1 MGNWR
6 NSFTSPFMASW
17 DIDKPTILTIESVEQ
32 KVVQLQKSEQKVLAT
47 FVEKKFDNGEEV
59 KKMILNA
66 SNCKIL
72 HKATNSN
79 NTDNWKG
86 IKVEIGV
93 IANKGR
99 IGNEQGLSILRVLS
113 SSEKAIS
120 IVNLVV
126 GDENW
131 EKVLK
136 YVQDNKHL
144 GLSPIVKNLQTRYSI
159 DTLTKKKIGEIVG

>member
-47 FVEKKFDNGEEV
+47 FVEKKFENGEEV

-79 NTDNWKG
+79 NTDNWKN

-99 IGNEQGLSILRVLS
+99 IGNELGLSILRVIGTQQTPTVIEL
-113 SSEKAIS
+113 KIDDA
-120 IVNLVV
+120 
-126 GDENW
+126 NW
-131 EKVLK
+131 SKVLEYIK
-136 YVQDNKHL
+136 TNKHL
-144 GLSPIVKNLQTRYSI
+144 GLAPIVKNLQSKYTIST
-159 DTLTKKKIGEIVG
+159 DVKKELGKILG

>member
-1 MGNWR
+1 MVNWR

-47 FVEKKFDNGEEV
+47 FIEKKFENGEEV

-79 NTDNWKG
+79 NTDNWKN

-99 IGNEQGLSILRVLS
+99 IGNELGLSILRVIGTQQIPRVIEL
-113 SSEKAIS
+113 KIDDA
-120 IVNLVV
+120 
-126 GDENW
+126 NW
-131 EKVLK
+131 SKVLEYIK
-136 YVQDNKHL
+136 ANKHL
-144 GLSPIVKNLQTRYSI
+144 GLAPIVKNLQSKYTIST
-159 DTLTKKKIGEIVG
+159 DVKKELGKILG

>member
-1 MGNWR
+1 MGNCR

-17 DIDKPTILTIESVEQ
+17 DIDKPRILTIESVEQ

-47 FVEKKFDNGEEV
+47 FIEKKFENGEEV

-79 NTDNWKG
+79 NTDNWKN

-99 IGNEQGLSILRVLS
+99 IGNELGLSILRVIGTQQIPRVIEL
-113 SSEKAIS
+113 KIDDA
-120 IVNLVV
+120 
-126 GDENW
+126 NW
-131 EKVLK
+131 SKVLEYIK
-136 YVQDNKHL
+136 ANKHL
-144 GLSPIVKNLQTRYSI
+144 GLAPIVKNLQSKYTIST
-159 DTLTKKKIGEIVG
+159 DVKKELGKILG

>member
-17 DIDKPTILTIESVEQ
+17 DIDQPTILTIESVEQ

-47 FVEKKFDNGEEV
+47 FVEKKFSNGEEV

-66 SNCKIL
+66 SNCKML

-99 IGNEQGLSILRVLS
+99 IGNELGLSILRVLGTQQQ
-113 SSEKAIS
+113 APA
-120 IVNLVV
+120 LVELKI
-126 GDENW
+126 DDANW
-131 EKVLK
+131 AKVLDYIK
-136 YVQDNKHL
+136 ANKHL
-144 GLSPIVKNLQTRYSI
+144 GLAPIVKNLQTRYTI
-159 DTLTKKKIGEIVG
+159 DTLTKKELAKILG

>member
-47 FVEKKFDNGEEV
+47 FIEKKFENGEEV

-79 NTDNWKG
+79 NTDNWKN

-99 IGNEQGLSILRVLS
+99 IGNELGLSILRVIGTQQIPRVIEL
-113 SSEKAIS
+113 KIDDA
-120 IVNLVV
+120 
-126 GDENW
+126 NW
-131 EKVLK
+131 SKVLEYIK
-136 YVQDNKHL
+136 ANKHL
-144 GLSPIVKNLQTRYSI
+144 GLAPIVKNLQSKYTIST
-159 DTLTKKKIGEIVG
+159 DVKKELGKILG